1 MGQFLGWL
9 RDLLRDGLDAAGGF
23 LRNLVEEFR
32 ESNRNFKIKVA
43 LVSGYAA
50 VAVATVVVFVPPGET
65 NEIDARIRM
74 SKTEIVGGRYF
85 LVKNLSSDTWEKLTI
100 TLNDMY
106 TTSWPRLRP
115 GKKKAFFFNRFS
127 DKQGRAPGEGLRVG
141 KLRIDCSEGVFECKR
156 KKCHFLQGG

>member
-1 MGQFLGWL
+1 VGQFLGWL
-9 RDLLRDGLDAAGGF
+9 RDLLRDGLEAASGF
-23 LRNLVEEFR
+23 VRNLLDEFR

-50 VAVATVVVFVPPGET
+50 VVVVTLAVFIPPGET

-74 SKTEIVGGRYF
+74 SKTEIIGGRYF
-85 LVKNLSSDTWEKLTI
+85 LVRNMSSDTWERLTI
-100 TLNDMY
+100 TFNDVY

-127 DKQGRAPGEGLRVG
+127 DKQGQAPRESLRVE

-156 KKCHFLQGG
+156 EKCHFLQGG